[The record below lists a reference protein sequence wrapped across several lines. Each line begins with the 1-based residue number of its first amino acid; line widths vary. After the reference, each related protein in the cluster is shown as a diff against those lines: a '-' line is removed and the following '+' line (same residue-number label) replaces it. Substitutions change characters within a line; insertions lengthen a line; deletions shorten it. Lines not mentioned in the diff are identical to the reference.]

1 MKVGFVVNMHVSLM
15 RPENCIHDYLTSL
28 KNSVSGDYHIYI
40 IDNGSDIETDFS
52 NHGLKD
58 KITYEYIEN
67 QWTTGVT
74 GAWNIGTKLAIEDGC
89 KIIIGFAD
97 DLIWNESIND
107 FIDLIKN
114 EYSSNIVYGPLSN
127 AGGNSQTFDTAQ
139 NWIKNHNGYLHG
151 FLWGFTDKLFYKV
164 KQPNGDFLDT
174 TLKVQD
180 GKWGGQEFI
189 LNAYKS
195 KYGIQFKIFGPT
207 WIYHKK
213 LTAWKEAR
221 EYEKGTEYHINQYKG
236 KIK

>member
-114 EYSSNIVYGPLSN
+114 EYSSNI
-127 AGGNSQTFDTAQ
+127 
-139 NWIKNHNGYLHG
+139 
-151 FLWGFTDKLFYKV
+151 
-164 KQPNGDFLDT
+164 DT